1 MLKNNNERKF
11 LNIRKLSS
19 KSPRLDHKFCDYLIE
34 INNNYNEYI
43 IFSTL
48 FLSNFLLYFTN
59 LVLLFSN

>member
-1 MLKNNNERKF
+1 MLKNNNGRKF

-43 IFSTL
+43 IFNSI
-48 FLSNFLLYFTN
+48 FFNS
-59 LVLLFSN
+59 FS